1 MKLLTTKEVLE
12 IIHISYNSLLKLVKN
27 DEIETLMIGNK
38 RLYNL
43 DKYLLSKGIINK
55 IVNEKKNISYC
66 RVSSLKQ
73 KEDLTRQISYMKT
86 KYPEN
91 IIISEIGSGLN
102 NNRKGFKKIID
113 YAIKGKINTLVVSY
127 RDRLCRF
134 GFELIEYIIKKY
146 SNGKIIV
153 LNKKMSIEEKLTE
166 DILTIMN
173 VYVAKINGIRSH
185 KNRVSYKNVKRK

>member
-91 IIISEIGSGLN
+91 VIISEIGSGLN
-102 NNRKGFKKIID
+102 NN
-113 YAIKGKINTLVVSY
+113 
-127 RDRLCRF
+127 
-134 GFELIEYIIKKY
+134 
-146 SNGKIIV
+146 
-153 LNKKMSIEEKLTE
+153 
-166 DILTIMN
+166 
-173 VYVAKINGIRSH
+173 
-185 KNRVSYKNVKRK
+185 

>member
-1 MKLLTTKEVLE
+1 
-12 IIHISYNSLLKLVKN
+12 
-27 DEIETLMIGNK
+27 
-38 RLYNL
+38 
-43 DKYLLSKGIINK
+43 
-55 IVNEKKNISYC
+55 
-66 RVSSLKQ
+66 
-73 KEDLTRQISYMKT
+73 
-86 KYPEN
+86 
-91 IIISEIGSGLN
+91 
-102 NNRKGFKKIID
+102 
-113 YAIKGKINTLVVSY
+113 VVSY